1 MSKHKTT
8 GTILR
13 VTTLSAALLMAFGS
27 APAFAVPTSNL
38 TLDNGHANTAED
50 ESYDYV
56 DVRYGSPKSE
66 QTTLDATNLT
76 INDSRV
82 SGKVGAVLAKGAA
95 ININD
100 SKINTT
106 GINYGLQA
114 YSSQQGE
121 AETSIVGNNLTI
133 TTSHE
138 GAHGAVIY
146 IEQNSNR
153 SNTNLTL
160 NNSTITTTGV
170 RGYGLLSTG
179 TLYPTNT
186 GTGVLTGNKLT
197 INTSGD
203 TSIGV
208 KTELLGKAVVNN
220 SSITTN
226 GLKAVGAYAE
236 TGGSIVLDG
245 GSIYTANKPTAGT
258 VNGTESRSYGIQA
271 TGAGSKVTTKN
282 GTTIKTEGQRSYGA
296 YAIDGGKVELN
307 GGSISTNGFMAYG
320 VYASGADSTLTT
332 NNVNITT
339 TGAVGDAVWAYKGGV
354 STINGGTLLVQ
365 GAKHVDGGETAN
377 GLSALGGVA
386 GVGDGVIN
394 VKGATIKTTGDE
406 SVGALAGADV
416 GSDKTS
422 GTINL
427 DNTSITV
434 TGAKAVAAE
443 VNYGSTLTTKNG
455 SKLVSTQG
463 DGIVMSDN
471 ATVTLD
477 KTTLQAKGASL
488 VSNLNTS
495 GSEQNIS
502 IKNGSAVSENNGT
515 LLLVNRTANGQDGK
529 VNLAL
534 ESGAFTAGNVDD
546 RGATGTGKTVVANN
560 GAHWAGIV
568 LVAGDTVVADGATQT
583 YTDTNVSGNVASGSN
598 STTTFTAPVTIQG
611 SVAAGTGSTVSFAGP
626 TTINS
631 NLAALQNSI
640 VSFIDAVTVGG
651 SVTGV
656 SGSTY
661 NFGGATTI
669 GGGTGTAIAGEGTNF
684 VFSPAAPI
692 TINGNVLL
700 TDGSTTHGGSVQT
713 PVSISGDVTVQNS
726 TLGGN
731 LDVGGTVSSQGGL
744 FNPGNSVGTQT
755 FDSAGTLTDTEYR
768 AEINAAGQSDKI
780 VINTGN
786 IDISDVKLTVAQEN
800 GNGGYLINHDYTIL
814 QTKAGVVENEFR
826 DPTLAANF
834 GDLLKLNVKYDNP
847 AEVRVGL
854 SVDDAAIDAE
864 RAGWSDNQN
873 ATYDGLM
880 SASAGNTLAT
890 AALMDPDVKNALN
903 QLSGEVHASTQTA
916 LMNSSGVVARTLSN
930 RMRSNFGAGMVAGAP
945 TAQAYG
951 ATAGSMPRSAA
962 YPLWAEVVGNWS
974 SLDGNNNTAKTKTD
988 IGGLF
993 IGGDAAVGGSGWRL
1007 GGALGFTDGKIKTDD
1022 RNSRSDVTSYTAAL
1036 YGGNSWETAKGKV
1049 NFLAGAAYTRHDV
1062 DSRRSVTVGGNQT
1075 LKASYDVNTTQLFT
1089 ELGYALPVGAA
1100 STIEPYVGLAWLSQ
1114 DAKSFKE
1121 SGGSAALSGKS
1132 QKDDITTFT
1141 LGLRGKTTV
1150 DVGANQANLMAGLGW
1165 RHAAGDVDATRTMSF
1180 IQGNGAGFKIAGAP
1194 IAKNAAV
1201 LDLAAE
1207 MGVGRNA
1214 AMGLSYAGQFGD
1226 GNTDSAG
1233 TLYLKVKF

>member
-1 MSKHKTT
+1 MGATSFVETPSKEP
-8 GTILR
+8 
-13 VTTLSAALLMAFGS
+13 V
-27 APAFAVPTSNL
+27 SNL
-38 TLDNGHANTAED
+38 A
-50 ESYDYV
+50 
-56 DVRYGSPKSE
+56 
-66 QTTLDATNLT
+66 
-76 INDSRV
+76 
-82 SGKVGAVLAKGAA
+82 
-95 ININD
+95 
-100 SKINTT
+100 
-106 GINYGLQA
+106 
-114 YSSQQGE
+114 
-121 AETSIVGNNLTI
+121 SII
-133 TTSHE
+133 T
-138 GAHGAVIY
+138 V
-146 IEQNSNR
+146 
-153 SNTNLTL
+153 
-160 NNSTITTTGV
+160 
-170 RGYGLLSTG
+170 
-179 TLYPTNT
+179 
-186 GTGVLTGNKLT
+186 
-197 INTSGD
+197 
-203 TSIGV
+203 
-208 KTELLGKAVVNN
+208 
-220 SSITTN
+220 
-226 GLKAVGAYAE
+226 
-236 TGGSIVLDG
+236 TGGSIIATGQDASSAYLQDS
-245 GSIYTANKPTAGT
+245 GSVTLNGVRLESASAAITSNLKQAEQTQDIT
-258 VNGTESRSYGIQA
+258 V
-271 TGAGSKVTTKN
+271 GAGSN
-282 GTTIKTEGQRSYGA
+282 
-296 YAIDGGKVELN
+296 
-307 GGSISTNGFMAYG
+307 
-320 VYASGADSTLTT
+320 LT
-332 NNVNITT
+332 V
-339 TGAVGDAVWAYKGGV
+339 
-354 STINGGTLLVQ
+354 
-365 GAKHVDGGETAN
+365 
-377 GLSALGGVA
+377 
-386 GVGDGVIN
+386 
-394 VKGATIKTTGDE
+394 
-406 SVGALAGADV
+406 
-416 GSDKTS
+416 
-422 GTINL
+422 
-427 DNTSITV
+427 
-434 TGAKAVAAE
+434 
-443 VNYGSTLTTKNG
+443 
-455 SKLVSTQG
+455 
-463 DGIVMSDN
+463 
-471 ATVTLD
+471 
-477 KTTLQAKGASL
+477 
-488 VSNLNTS
+488 
-495 GSEQNIS
+495 
-502 IKNGSAVSENNGT
+502 NNGT
-515 LLLVNRTANGQDGK
+515 LLQVNRSDVAMDGI
-529 VNLAL
+529 VNLTLKANSVAAGDIVDLDGLVPGGSETRSKGGKTNFNL
-534 ESGAFTAGNVDD
+534 ESGAKWTGLVRGINDVTAGDGGTFVDEG
-546 RGATGTGKTVVANN
+546 GAP
-560 GAHWAGIV
+560 I
-568 LVAGDTVVADGATQT
+568 
-583 YTDTNVSGNVASGSN
+583 SGNVIGGTNSTVTFTNGSTISGNVQTATGSN
-598 STTTFTAPVTIQG
+598 ATFNGPSSIGGNV
-611 SVAAGTGSTVSFAGP
+611 AGTGSNYTFGDTANIGGNVTGTGSVFGFSGP
-626 TTINS
+626 TTIGGNVNGS
-631 NLAALQNSI
+631 NT
-640 VSFIDAVTVGG
+640 SF
-651 SVTGV
+651 
-656 SGSTY
+656 
-661 NFGGATTI
+661 N
-669 GGGTGTAIAGEGTNF
+669 
-684 VFSPAAPI
+684 FSPTAQT
-692 TINGNVLL
+692 TINGDVLL
-700 TDGSTTHGGSVQT
+700 TDGSTTHGGSIQT
-713 PVSISGDVTVQNS
+713 PVSISGDVAVQNS

-731 LDVGGTVSSQGGL
+731 LNVGGTVSSQGGI

-755 FDSAGTLTDTEYR
+755 FESVGTLTDTEYR

-786 IDISDVKLTVAQEN
+786 IDIGDVKLTVAQEN

-854 SVDDAAIDAE
+854 SVDDDAIATE

-930 RMRSNFGAGMVAGAP
+930 RMRSNLGAGMVAGAP

-993 IGGDAAVGGSGWRL
+993 IGGDAAVGSSGWRL

-1150 DVGANQANLMAGLGW
+1150 DVGANQASLMAGLGW

-1180 IQGNGAGFKIAGAP
+1180 IQGNGAGFKVAGAP

-1233 TLYLKVKF
+1233 TVYLKVKF